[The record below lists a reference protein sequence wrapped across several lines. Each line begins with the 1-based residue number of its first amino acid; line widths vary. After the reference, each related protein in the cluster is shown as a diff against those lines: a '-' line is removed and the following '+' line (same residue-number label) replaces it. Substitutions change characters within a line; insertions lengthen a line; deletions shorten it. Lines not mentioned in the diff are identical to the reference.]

1 MLKIMMLGIALAA
14 IVLSATISVAY
25 FEPTVLPSQHAQDDI
40 QANEIDAPLIKGD
53 SDSSLGHHAPSL
65 TLSRLPN
72 LNETAIVEITYTN
85 FLDEDIVD
93 PERFSVMTTN
103 WDLSEGLEIVD
114 AGGLEYFIIGSDER
128 LHAGHTAYSTFVP
141 LRAHESITYSLE
153 IRAVAEGPAR
163 IAAVYIGATEI
174 NLYIDAEETLL
185 AWDYSKK
192 HQESYVRPQPA
203 VPKSDTAR
211 YITEEDLKN
220 APTTVDQPTREE
232 TVELFTKYLT
242 NSGDTVEWAVENL
255 LQSGILNATELR
267 TVLANVGFTE
277 DEINEGVPSGIT
289 TESAGM

>member
-1 MLKIMMLGIALAA
+1 MRI
-14 IVLSATISVAY
+14 LS
-25 FEPTVLPSQHAQDDI
+25 I
-40 QANEIDAPLIKGD
+40 QKD
-53 SDSSLGHHAPSL
+53 
-65 TLSRLPN
+65 
-72 LNETAIVEITYTN
+72 
-85 FLDEDIVD
+85 
-93 PERFSVMTTN
+93 FSVMTTN

-255 LQSGILNATELR
+255 LQSEILNATELR